1 MAHFFI
7 VPFSFH
13 ILYPSSLSLFPSLS
27 SSLVYSFSHIAVEF
41 STYLNYC
48 RQLRFEDRPDY
59 AYLRQLFR
67 NLFHREGYVY
77 DYVFDW
83 TVQIQE
89 QRARSSEARAAGAA
103 GSAGAAG
110 AGAAAPAGEARRVV
124 SVDTTGLGVVF
135 LRGAVS

>member
-1 MAHFFI
+1 M
-7 VPFSFH
+7 
-13 ILYPSSLSLFPSLS
+13 
-27 SSLVYSFSHIAVEF
+27 EF
-41 STYLNYC
+41 ATYLNYC

-89 QRARSSEARAAGAA
+89 QRARSADGHAAGPQERPLPR
-103 GSAGAAG
+103 SAMITA
-110 AGAAAPAGEARRVV
+110 EE
-124 SVDTTGLGVVF
+124 VVF
-135 LRGAVS
+135 VPLFFLIPENQVCIFFRILFVYPL

>member
-7 VPFSFH
+7 IHPLFIHIISLFSFP
-13 ILYPSSLSLFPSLS
+13 LPLFLSRAF
-27 SSLVYSFSHIAVEF
+27 FSHIAVEF

-124 SVDTTGLGVVF
+124 SVDTMGLCVVF